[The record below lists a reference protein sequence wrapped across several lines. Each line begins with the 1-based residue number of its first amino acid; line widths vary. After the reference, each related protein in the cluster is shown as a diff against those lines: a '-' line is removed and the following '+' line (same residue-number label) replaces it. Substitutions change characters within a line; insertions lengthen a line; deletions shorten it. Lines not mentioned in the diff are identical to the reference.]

1 MDKAA
6 SGGNISI
13 HFNIERAEGEF
24 AAALTTLLFVVGL
37 VTLSQCACTCN
48 VTVCNV
54 SVSYVVRQL
63 VPSCSFC

>member
-13 HFNIERAEGEF
+13 HLNIIERAEGEF
-24 AAALTTLLFVVGL
+24 AAALTTLLLVVGL
-37 VTLSQCACTCN
+37 VTLSQRACACN

-54 SVSYVVRQL
+54 SVSYVVRHL
-63 VPSCSFC
+63 VPL